1 MNHRSCHPQGL
12 ARALC
17 HRGGN
22 QGWDREARP
31 GGSEGTGPGSEEAT
45 PDRHPV
51 QTSQWAA
58 ARALSLPV
66 TVEVGPSL
74 PTLGKLTLL

>member
-1 MNHRSCHPQGL
+1 METKGEIVRLDLGG
-12 ARALC
+12 ARGQAQAP
-17 HRGGN
+17 R
-22 QGWDREARP
+22 RP
-31 GGSEGTGPGSEEAT
+31 PL
-45 PDRHPV
+45 DRHPV